1 MKKIWNKWWLA
12 RLEFILAA
20 IEFGTERWLYL
31 SPRQEKKQEYVEAR
45 AKVRALKKTDNTQ
58 PLKRKGKRGK

>member
-20 IEFGTERWLYL
+20 IEFGTERWLHQL
-31 SPRQEKKQEYVEAR
+31 PRPEK
-45 AKVRALKKTDNTQ
+45 NGNM
-58 PLKRKGKRGK
+58 LKRELN